1 MNIGSVLYQQK
12 KLIQARQ
19 MYEEAV
25 AIQEKTL
32 GLENPD
38 TASSMTGVAL
48 LMTEMGEL
56 DAAIE
61 KYGQVVRI
69 QEATLGRHHLH
80 VATTYMKY
88 VIIYTFFWMITLH
101 SCFLQHCQRVL
112 RAGQVSRGI
121 RVPQ

>member
-1 MNIGSVLYQQK
+1 MMCMRRLCFVQMNIGSVLYAQK
-12 KLIQARQ
+12 KLPQARQ

-38 TASSMTGVAL
+38 TAKSMMGVADV
-48 LMTEMGEL
+48 MQEMGEL

-69 QEATLGRHHLH
+69 QEATLGCDHLD
-80 VATTYMKY
+80 VAATYNKY
-88 VIIYTFFWMITLH
+88 DLFF
-101 SCFLQHCQRVL
+101 
-112 RAGQVSRGI
+112 
-121 RVPQ
+121 